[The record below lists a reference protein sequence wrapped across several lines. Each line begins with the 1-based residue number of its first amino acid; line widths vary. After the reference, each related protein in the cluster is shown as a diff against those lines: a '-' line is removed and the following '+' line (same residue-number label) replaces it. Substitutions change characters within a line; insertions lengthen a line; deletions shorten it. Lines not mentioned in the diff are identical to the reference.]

1 MDNSRYIVN
10 KSGEYSFD
18 NLEVINQSKIF
29 RFMEND
35 LGNLKYF
42 PVSDNFTKSSI
53 ENYIKL
59 IDYIN
64 KKNSFEFLEIIN
76 ITNNFVEFIHYL
88 DAEKIMD
95 IISSYLDENSEKY
108 TFLLNDLNYDIK
120 IKIYINFNYK
130 NLLNQLKYEPY
141 F

>member
-1 MDNSRYIVN
+1 MDDDI
-10 KSGEYSFD
+10 GD
-18 NLEVINQSKIF
+18 
-29 RFMEND
+29 
-35 LGNLKYF
+35 LKYF

>member
-1 MDNSRYIVN
+1 MDDDI
-10 KSGEYSFD
+10 GD
-18 NLEVINQSKIF
+18 
-29 RFMEND
+29 
-35 LGNLKYF
+35 LKYF

-95 IISSYLDENSEKY
+95 IISSYLDKNSEKY

-130 NLLNQLKYEPY
+130 NLLNQLKYETY